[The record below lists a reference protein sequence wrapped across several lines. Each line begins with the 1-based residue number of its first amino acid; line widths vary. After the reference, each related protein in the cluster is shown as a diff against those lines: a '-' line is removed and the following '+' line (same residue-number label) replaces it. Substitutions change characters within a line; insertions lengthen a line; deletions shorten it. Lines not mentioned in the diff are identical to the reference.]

1 MTALT
6 RELHAIAD
14 HLFARIESAAD
25 APDPAIL
32 EAIAAECE
40 GAARV
45 LRRMAAEQR
54 QGSEHA

>member
-1 MTALT
+1 MNPLA
-6 RELHAIAD
+6 RELRAVAA
-14 HLFARIESAAD
+14 HLFARLEEAAD
-25 APDPAIL
+25 APDPMIL

-54 QGSEHA
+54 REEPA